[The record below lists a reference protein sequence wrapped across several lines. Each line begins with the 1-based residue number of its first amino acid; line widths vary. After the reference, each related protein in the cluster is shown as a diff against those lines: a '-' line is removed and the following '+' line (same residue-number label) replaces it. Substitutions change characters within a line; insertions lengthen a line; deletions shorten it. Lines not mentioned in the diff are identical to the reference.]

1 MRQINTYQVIRYFP
15 HILSD
20 EFINV
25 GVMLTSGEK
34 GSRILTEDEAKH
46 MYCSALIGEK
56 KKFLGVIE
64 YLNELASANRLEEN
78 HYFHNFRLG
87 EERKVASEKTESE
100 ILDEIFD
107 DYIGFK
113 IQTQEKIDAK
123 TLILEQ
129 SIKLAQSQTFRNHV
143 RVHTNRIAP
152 FDFEIESLTKHIIH
166 HSIVGKTTRKDDVTR
181 MVMAAPDHKEN
192 QRRYDF
198 LNINGEVNPE
208 DQYVKKL
215 AHNFVDPYPY
225 ETEEQIAEYLEQI
238 AS

>member
-1 MRQINTYQVIRYFP
+1 M
-15 HILSD
+15 
-20 EFINV
+20 
-25 GVMLTSGEK
+25 
-34 GSRILTEDEAKH
+34 
-46 MYCSALIGEK
+46 
-56 KKFLGVIE
+56 IE

-87 EERKVASEKTESE
+87 EERKVASEKTESDK
-100 ILDEIFD
+100 LDEIFD

-129 SIKLAQSQTFRNHV
+129 SIKLAQSQTFRKHV
-143 RVHTNRIAP
+143 RVHTDRITP
-152 FDFEIESLTKHIIH
+152 FDFEVERLTRHIMH
-166 HSIVGKTTRKDDVTR
+166 HSIVGKITRKDDVTR

-198 LNINGEVNPE
+198 LNMNGEVNPE
-208 DQYVKKL
+208 NQYVKKL